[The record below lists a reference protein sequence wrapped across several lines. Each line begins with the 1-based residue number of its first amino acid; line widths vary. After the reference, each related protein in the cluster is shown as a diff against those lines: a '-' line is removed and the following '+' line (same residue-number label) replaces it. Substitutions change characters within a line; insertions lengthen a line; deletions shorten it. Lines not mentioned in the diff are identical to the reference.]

1 MKVSHGKRKLAQVNN
16 EVSKRL
22 AAILNVPQSDLESTD
37 NSNEV
42 DSEQDMNQKANDSD
56 KLVELIKEKLKVIK
70 QERKNINFNP
80 DTRILVL
87 TKNSKTIQDF

>member
-1 MKVSHGKRKLAQVNN
+1 M
-16 EVSKRL
+16 
-22 AAILNVPQSDLESTD
+22 I
-37 NSNEV
+37 EV

-80 DTRILVL
+80 DTRILAL
-87 TKNSKTIQDF
+87 TKNGKTIQSF

>member
-1 MKVSHGKRKLAQVNN
+1 
-16 EVSKRL
+16 
-22 AAILNVPQSDLESTD
+22 
-37 NSNEV
+37 
-42 DSEQDMNQKANDSD
+42 MNQKANDSD

-80 DTRILVL
+80 DNRILVL